1 MSEPRKH
8 HYLPQFY
15 LRGFSPDGKSVF
27 QIEKASCRYYSGN
40 IKNTAAIR
48 DFHEIDGECVED
60 PNAVEKRL
68 AALEGGL
75 STDLKNLLNDGIS
88 NISALGEVVALLSL
102 LRMRVPVV
110 KEHIHESLASTI
122 KMMAKGMEKAGR
134 LPKSPPGLEETLSV
148 DNLQFTVTNWRCL
161 ELMFDMASSSDILSL
176 LGSMRATLY
185 RLEGE
190 ESFVT
195 SDQPVSLFHPS
206 ITEDHKFG
214 VGPAIKEV
222 EITLPLSSN
231 ALLKLDHESGD
242 HKEMLATKEDV
253 IEYNRR
259 TMVSAHKYVF
269 SGFKPDSVIDALTP
283 VKEIFSVFVMK
294 TSKLAENGIKFNVTC
309 LSTLRIWALNKSS
322 NLTVAINT
330 PSS

>member
-15 LRGFSPDGKSVF
+15 LLGFSTDGKSIF
-27 QIEKASCRYYSGN
+27 QIEKASGKHYPGN
-40 IKNTAAIR
+40 IKDIAAIR
-48 DFHEIDGECVED
+48 DFHEIDGEGAED

-68 AALEGGL
+68 AKLEGEL
-75 STDLKNLLNDGIS
+75 ATDLRDLLNDGIS
-88 NISALGEVVALLSL
+88 NLSALGEVVGLLSL
-102 LRMRVPVV
+102 LRMRVPSV
-110 KEHIHESLASTI
+110 KEHIQESLASTI
-122 KMMAKGMEKAGR
+122 KMVAKEMEKAGK
-134 LPKSPPGLEETLSV
+134 LPKPPPGLEETLSV
-148 DNLQFTVTNWRCL
+148 DNLQFTVMNWRCL
-161 ELMFDMASSSDILSL
+161 ELMFDMAASPDILSL

-214 VGPAIKEV
+214 VGPAIREV

-242 HKEMLATKEDV
+242 HNEVLATKEEM
-253 IEYNRR
+253 IEFNRR
-259 TMVSAHKYVF
+259 TMISAQKYVF
-269 SGFKPDSVIDALTP
+269 SGAEPASVVQALTP
-283 VKEIFSVFVMK
+283 VKEMFSGFRY
-294 TSKLAENGIKFNVTC
+294 ENTNIRGEWYQFQRYVPVNPKGMGT
-309 LSTLRIWALNKSS
+309 
-322 NLTVAINT
+322 
-330 PSS
+330 